1 MCCSSVNV
9 KRSLES
15 VDQIIFLPSE
25 LFERLEQR
33 KSSQRMFQLKNKS
46 LRAVVATAAVVVA
59 TAAVVVAVVV
69 VVVIAAA
76 AVAAAF
82 VVDFGNGLNSTI
94 HSESERSVF
103 K

>member
-1 MCCSSVNV
+1 MRCSSANV

-46 LRAVVATAAVVVA
+46 LRAVVA
-59 TAAVVVAVVV
+59 VV

-94 HSESERSVF
+94 HSESEKSVF

>member
-1 MCCSSVNV
+1 MRCSSANV

-59 TAAVVVAVVV
+59 APAVVA
-69 VVVIAAA
+69 AAA

-94 HSESERSVF
+94 HSESEKSVF

>member
-46 LRAVVATAAVVVA
+46 LRAVVAVVVVVIAAAAVVVA
-59 TAAVVVAVVV
+59 APAVVA
-69 VVVIAAA
+69 AAA

-94 HSESERSVF
+94 HSESEKSVF